1 MFDWIVGFFRELLS
15 LIPKAIYLLNS
26 SLLSL
31 IDFMQLLFRKLAGLD
46 VYYITNDNGETI
58 ATTGD
63 LLTNFIGGI
72 LGININGNESFD
84 LIDYS
89 LLSTVF
95 WSFVI
100 FGLII
105 LFISTLVAI
114 IKSHY
119 TYNEKSAKGPLP
131 ILATAGK
138 AIVNMV
144 AVPVIVILGL
154 YLSQAILNALDQ
166 ITAVGSDDVVNL
178 YGSENTSRYLQQN
191 ITDSQGN
198 QTYIFYDMF
207 GFTGGIVYGVNIP
220 GTNIDDYFD
229 QHMLGLVAART
240 QPFSGSMFKVAGFN
254 ANRVRSGEYTINT
267 PFTGNVGSTM
277 ELFSNH
283 GNDSDVLANM
293 VDEAFA
299 NFLHL
304 DGVYLM
310 NFMTEEIYDTGIY
323 LPEIEQFLT
332 IFTSPYICSFSKFN
346 IGLVWYYYNLWNY
359 NFIVGFGSVIVCV
372 SIFLNIIMGLMSR
385 LFMAIV
391 LFLVMPPLAGL
402 APLDE
407 GKAFG
412 GWREAFMKQVLM
424 AYGAV
429 VGMNLVLLILPYIN
443 EIDMFG
449 IPIVDSLVQT
459 LFIIVGLITIKA
471 VISTLSQLIG
481 AADANKTGDE
491 MSKEVKSTIGRA
503 TAMTIGAAKLGAR
516 PYTALAKRVYQS
528 YNGLNDEEMDRRV
541 GNVRGQVQAFLSGG
555 IGGLRNERNRQQ
567 LEDQRRQQQRQLD
580 AEQST
585 LETQNHVLENAQ
597 RNQAQAQ
604 AQHRQAQIAELI
616 SNSVGASATNEEIA
630 QLFKAYGYND
640 NEIAQIVQAA
650 SDARGALSGLIDK
663 DLMSQNMEH
672 FNRDY
677 GNYVAANGG
686 DLTSAAGTF
695 SSRESALNNANNAV
709 ANAQNSVNAT
719 QRVIGNI
726 NANMELNQQNLE
738 AAGRQAAYYQR
749 HPGVVGGAF
758 RGVGHVAR
766 TSAGAFGL
774 GFGGVFDKD
783 TMDTFG
789 GAMEKM
795 GVKPK
800 GPNYD
805 RIAAE
810 SSRATAAAVQE
821 NTASTQRAINELTQE
836 IRRMNRNNRP

>member
-46 VYYITNDNGETI
+46 VYYITNDNGEAI

-310 NFMTEEIYDTGIY
+310 NFMTEEFYDTGIY
-323 LPEIEQFLT
+323 LPELEQFLT

-402 APLDE
+402 APLNE
-407 GKAFG
+407 GKAFD

-481 AADANKTGDE
+481 AADANKTGDD
-491 MSKEVKSTIGRA
+491 MSKEVKSTIGKA
-503 TAMTIGAAKLGAR
+503 TAMTIGAAKLGAM
-516 PYTALAKRVYQS
+516 PYTAPIKKIATDHKINQIKSRE
-528 YNGLNDEEMDRRV
+528 GLGDTEADNLRAQEILDRET
-541 GNVRGQVQAFLSGG
+541 GQRRARVQAFLSGG
-555 IGGLRNERNRQQ
+555 FGGLRNERERQRAENN
-567 LEDQRRQQQRQLD
+567 LRD
-580 AEQST
+580 ANDRLQ
-585 LETQNHVLENAQ
+585 TQEN
-597 RNQAQAQ
+597 NL
-604 AQHRQAQIAELI
+604 QHSHL
-616 SNSVGASATNEEIA
+616 
-630 QLFKAYGYND
+630 
-640 NEIAQIVQAA
+640 
-650 SDARGALSGLIDK
+650 ARAL
-663 DLMSQNMEH
+663 
-672 FNRDY
+672 
-677 GNYVAANGG
+677 G
-686 DLTSAAGTF
+686 DLTGTESEAQMREILRQNGIDEQQINQVVAARAALGTTRATGDNL
-695 SSRESALNNANNAV
+695 SSQLESMDRRYHDYV
-709 ANAQNSVNAT
+709 AGDRDAAARRYATEYQTVHT
-719 QRVIGNI
+719 QRENI
-726 NANMELNQQNLE
+726 EQTQRELNSRNNLV
-738 AAGRQAAYYQR
+738 GYYQR
-749 HPGVVGGAF
+749 HPGFVGGTF
-758 RGVGHVAR
+758 RGVGHIAR

-774 GFGGVFDKD
+774 GFGGMFDKD
-783 TMDTFG
+783 TMDAFG

-795 GVKPK
+795 GAKPK
-800 GPNYD
+800 GPNWD
-805 RIAAE
+805 KMTAE
-810 SSRATAAAVQE
+810 NSKATKD
-821 NTASTQRAINELTQE
+821 AINELTQE